1 MNEPITERLRQATAD
16 EVQPLYRALIVRQLV
31 TSLYQFTTILL
42 LLGGLFAVYSVIDRP
57 LASLGAIVIILVR
70 ALYQTGALQN
80 MYHSLTETIPYV
92 HRLNTDRA
100 TLRASSPSSGDLSIA
115 EPNTLRFDDV
125 SYSYEAGRPAL
136 RNVSFDVNQG
146 EAIGLIGPSGS
157 GKSTLIQLIL
167 RLRQPDTGRYLLD
180 GVDASEIDDNS
191 WFRQI
196 ALVPQE
202 SRLLDDT
209 IAANIA
215 FYRSPVTQEQIEAAA
230 RRAHIHDDIMALPD
244 GYDTVL
250 GTRGGA
256 LSGGQR
262 QRVCIARALLRSP
275 AILVLDEPTSALD
288 MRSESLVHET
298 FTELKGRVTI
308 FAIAHRLST
317 LNTCDRIMVM
327 EEGRLEAFGTREEL
341 QRQSEFYQDAI
352 ARSQIRS

>member
-1 MNEPITERLRQATAD
+1 M
-16 EVQPLYRALIVRQLV
+16 